1 MAGRAGAGVV
11 GTVLSGSTRGVGLDH
26 PDCGVAGRAT
36 GFGDVTAR
44 FSDCCGEIVC
54 SRTFAALD
62 GSTARVV
69 FCGSARLPAT
79 LVGRAIVS
87 RDSPV
92 RAVVALDPAR
102 MLLGADEGP
111 VAVFGIADKLG
122 AIVRSALRAL
132 TTAVWAASDLETRL
146 ACR

>member
-1 MAGRAGAGVV
+1 MLGRAGAGVV

-36 GFGDVTAR
+36 GCGGVTAR
-44 FSDCCGEIVC
+44 FSGCRGETID
-54 SRTFAALD
+54 SRAFTTLA
-62 GSTARVV
+62 GSDARDV
-69 FCGSARLPAT
+69 FCGSARLPTAV
-79 LVGRAIVS
+79 LGRPIVS
-87 RDSPV
+87 RDAPV
-92 RAVVALDPAR
+92 RPVDALDPTL

-111 VAVFGIADKLG
+111 VAGFGAVDKLG

-132 TTAVWAASDLETRL
+132 TTAAWAASELETRL